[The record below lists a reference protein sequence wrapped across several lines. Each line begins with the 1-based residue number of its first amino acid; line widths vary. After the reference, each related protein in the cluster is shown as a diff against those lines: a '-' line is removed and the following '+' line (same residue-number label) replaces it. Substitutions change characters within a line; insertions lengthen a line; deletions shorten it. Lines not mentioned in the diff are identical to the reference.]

1 MSTRKRKFEIGFV
14 ASLSLFLT
22 SYAVYDVALA
32 NKALINKILNITN
45 SSNNNDKN
53 QYFTRDYNDIDS
65 LKSHLIDVSEQV
77 EGEGAVLLKN
87 DNKALPLSRGDK
99 VSCLFNGSVNFNY
112 ATSGSS
118 QANTSGY
125 ANLKD
130 SLTNSGLKV
139 NSNMWDFVSNNLAKF
154 KRTTKGKNY
163 KVNEAGW
170 DSYTEEI
177 KSTLNDYQNVIV
189 TISRD
194 SGEGKDINMKNAG
207 TKDGSYLSLSSQE
220 EDVLKELSTLKK
232 NNNIKKIIVI
242 LNSSQMIQ
250 TDFIQEEGIDVD
262 ALLWVG
268 NVGSYGIQSVA
279 DIISGK
285 INPSGKLSATMCND
299 NLSSPAAKSWSFNS
313 GTTYSSVYGNSSS
326 LSDTQ
331 KYYGVNVEGIY
342 VGYRY
347 YETRYYDYV
356 TQRES
361 TSDYSYAHD
370 VSYPFGYGLSYST
383 FSYSNYQ
390 IEETENGYQVSLD
403 VTNTSTISGKN
414 TVEIFLSKPY
424 TDYDITNSIEKS
436 SVELVGYA
444 KTSELQPLAK
454 ETVTILVNKSQFKSY
469 DSNKSKTYI
478 LDNGDY
484 QIIAAKDSHSA
495 TNNLLAKKGKT
506 PSSTSNRMD
515 ELGQADL
522 VKTVNVPSFD
532 DKTFSIS
539 THTNKAI
546 TNQFDESDINK
557 CSDRGENKITYVSR
571 NNWEGTYPAAAISLN
586 LNDQL
591 ITDLSSNK
599 EYTETETTM
608 PSYNEENNLTLA
620 SLKSSTNNKISYDD
634 SKWDSLLNEL
644 SYEDESELLT
654 SAQFST
660 SALSSVSKPATSED
674 DGPTGISSTKTGTSF
689 PSEGIWASTFN
700 ENLVKELGDAF
711 AEDVLAGNRTGI
723 YASGVNIQRTPFG
736 GRNHEYFSEDPLLT
750 GYTSRAEIKGLQGK
764 GVITHVKHL
773 AFNEEESNRNGIS
786 VWLNEQEAREIML
799 VPFEYSLA
807 IDEGNSHAA
816 MSSFNRIGTTWA
828 GASNSLQNNVL
839 RDEFGFDGYIITDM
853 ASSNGASYMTYQD
866 GFLNGTSC
874 FLGSGSSSALD
885 SFKDSPTFASKM
897 REATHRILYVVC
909 NYSYSMNGLGEGDNV
924 SQSMPWWQI
933 VLISLE
939 SITGTTSAAFL
950 AFYLVS
956 SYKEHKVD

>member
-1 MSTRKRKFEIGFV
+1 MATKKRKFEIALV
-14 ASLSLFLT
+14 SSLSLFLV
-22 SYAVYDVALA
+22 SYAVYGVAIA
-32 NKALINKILNITN
+32 NKALINKVLNITN
-45 SSNNNDKN
+45 STSSNQGN
-53 QYFTRDYNDIDS
+53 QYFTREYTNTDS
-65 LKSHLIDVSEQV
+65 LKAHLKDVSEQV
-77 EGEGAVLLKN
+77 EGEGTVLLKN
-87 DNKALPLSRGDK
+87 ENKALPLSQGDK

-130 SLTNSGLKV
+130 SLITSGLDV
-139 NSNMWDFVSNNLAKF
+139 NSTMWDFVSNNLAKF
-154 KRTTKGKNY
+154 KRTTKGQNY

-170 DSYTEEI
+170 DSYTEEV

-220 EDVLKELSTLKK
+220 EDVLKELTTLKK
-232 NNNIKKIIVI
+232 NNSIKKIIVI

-250 TDFIQEEGIDVD
+250 TDFLQETDIDVD
-262 ALLWVG
+262 AVLWVG
-268 NVGSYGIQSVA
+268 NVGSYGIQAVT
-279 DIISGK
+279 DIIAGK
-285 INPSGKLSATMCND
+285 TNPSGKLSAIMCND
-299 NLSSPAAKSWSFNS
+299 NLSSPAAKSWSLNS
-313 GTTYSSVYGNSSS
+313 GMTFSSVYGNSDS
-326 LSDTQ
+326 LNDTQ

-356 TQRES
+356 IGREN
-361 TSDYSYAHD
+361 TGDYSYSHD
-370 VSYPFGYGLSYST
+370 VSYPFGFGLSYSE
-383 FSYSNYQ
+383 FKYSNYQ
-390 IEETENGYQVSLD
+390 IEENETGYQLSLD
-403 VTNTSTISGKN
+403 VTNTSTVAGKN
-414 TVEIFLSKPY
+414 TVEIYLSKPY
-424 TDYDITNSIEKS
+424 TDYDVTYGVEKS

-444 KTSELQPLAK
+444 KTSILQPSEK
-454 ETVTILVNKSQFKSY
+454 ETVKIQVNKSQFKSY

-478 LDNGDY
+478 LDQGDY
-484 QIIAAKDSHSA
+484 QIIAASDSHEA
-495 TNNLLAKKGKT
+495 TNNLLAKEGKT
-506 PSSTSNRMD
+506 PSSSSNRMD
-515 ELGQADL
+515 NIGNADL
-522 VKTVNVPSFD
+522 VKTINISSFD
-532 DKTFSIS
+532 DTTYFKS
-539 THTNKAI
+539 THTGKNI

-557 CSDRGENKITYVSR
+557 CTDKGENHVTYVSR
-571 NNWEGTYPAAAISLN
+571 CNWKGTYPTEAVSLT

-591 ITDLSSNK
+591 KNDLSSNK
-599 EYTETETTM
+599 EYTESETEM
-608 PSYNEENNLTLA
+608 PSYNEKNNLTLA
-620 SLKSSTNNKISYDD
+620 SLRSTTDKEISYDD
-634 SKWDSLLNEL
+634 PKWDSLLNKL

-660 SALSSVSKPATSED
+660 SAITSISKPATSED
-674 DGPTGISSTKTGTSF
+674 DGPTGISSTKTDTSF

-700 ENLVKELGDAF
+700 ETLIKELGNAF
-711 AEDVLAGNRTGI
+711 AEDVLAANRTGI

-750 GYTSRAEIKGLQGK
+750 GYTSRAEIKGIQEK

-807 IDEGNSHAA
+807 KDEGNSHGA
-816 MSSFNRIGTTWA
+816 MSSFNRVGTTWA
-828 GASNSLQNNVL
+828 GASNNLQTNVL
-839 RDEFGFDGYIITDM
+839 RNEFGFDGYIITDM

-885 SFKDSPTFASKM
+885 SFKNSPTFASKM

-909 NYSYSMNGLGEGDNV
+909 NYSYSMNGLGEGDSV
-924 SQSMPWWQI
+924 SSSMPWWQI

-939 SITGTTSAAFL
+939 AVTGTASAVFCAL
-950 AFYLVS
+950 YIWS
-956 SYKEHKVD
+956 SYKEHKAN